1 MFTRLIY
8 VSRALSPL
16 PLDLKDILASAR
28 KNNGGLGL
36 TGALCFLD
44 GVYMQY
50 LEGEQATIDAL
61 YLRIRDD
68 HRHTQVRMLE
78 RRNIPERAFPSWSM
92 ALVTWN
98 DEIRAVFE
106 KHSPGQQLDLHA
118 AEPAAAAKMFQ
129 AFAATSNWMVA

>member
-1 MFTRLIY
+1 MLTRLIY

-16 PLDLKDILASAR
+16 PLDLKNILASAR
-28 KNNGGLGL
+28 KNNEGLGL
-36 TGALCFLD
+36 TGALCFLN

-50 LEGEQATIDAL
+50 LEGEQETIDML

-68 HRHTQVRMLE
+68 RRHSEVRMLE
-78 RRNIPERAFPSWSM
+78 RCNIEERTFPTWSM

-98 DEIRAVFE
+98 DEIRAMFE
-106 KHSPGQQLDLHA
+106 KHSPGQRLDLHA
-118 AEPAAAAKMFQ
+118 AEPATAAAMFE

>member
-1 MFTRLIY
+1 MLTRLIY

-50 LEGEQATIDAL
+50 LEGEQEIIDTL

-68 HRHTQVRMLE
+68 SRHSQVRMLE
-78 RRNIPERAFPSWSM
+78 RRKIQERVFPTWSM

-98 DEIRAVFE
+98 DDVRAIFE
-106 KHSPGQQLDLHA
+106 KHSPGQKLDLHA
-118 AEPAAAAKMFQ
+118 AEPAAAATMFK
-129 AFAATSNWMVA
+129 AFAVTSNWMVA

>member
-28 KNNGGLGL
+28 KNNPGQEL

-50 LEGEQATIDAL
+50 LEGEEALIDSL

-68 HRHTQVRMLE
+68 HRHSDVRLLDRRRIEE
-78 RRNIPERAFPSWSM
+78 RSFPSWSM

-98 DEIRAVFE
+98 DELRALFE
-106 KHSPGQQLDLHA
+106 KHSPGQKLDLHA
-118 AEPAAAAKMFQ
+118 TEPGAAAAMFNE
-129 AFAATSNWMVA
+129 FARTSNWIVA